1 MPNRLT
7 ATSPKYVAVAHA
19 IESQIRKGKWDG
31 GKMPSVRGIATLHKV
46 SVVTASR
53 ALQILRD
60 KGLIQTI
67 ERSGCYRVP
76 PPTAE
81 RWAVC
86 LRLTPGPWQ
95 RATMDLLQSG
105 FEALARREPMHL
117 FEAFDLHAGL
127 TPAEAEQA
135 AVAAR
140 RNGVNGVFLAP
151 SRISEADARSEEAF
165 LVGAKAAGLPV
176 VLVER
181 NLRGRSDLL
190 ADLVTL
196 DDLGGGT
203 LCTRHLLE
211 LDRKRVGIVVGSPTS
226 SHNDRLAGYLFAL
239 HGARSAKRPLP
250 EVVIRQPADLQPKEA
265 YAAVAEVVQRERLDG
280 VLCYSDYT
288 ALGLVVEL
296 LHRGVK
302 VPRDVAVCGFDNL
315 PIGDLFAI
323 ELTTYEFPAEAIA
336 EQAIRLM
343 RARLAEPNA
352 APVRVIVP
360 GRLIVRGSTV
370 AG

>member
-1 MPNRLT
+1 MS
-7 ATSPKYVAVAHA
+7 ADSPKYVAVATA
-19 IESQIRKGKWDG
+19 IEAQIRKGKWDG
-31 GKMPSVRGIATLHKV
+31 EKLPSVRGIATLYKV

-86 LRLTPGPWQ
+86 LRLTLGPWH
-95 RATMDLLQSG
+95 RATLSLLRSG
-105 FEALARREPMHL
+105 FETLARREPMHL
-117 FEAFDLHAGL
+117 EFEAFELHPGL
-127 TPAEAEQA
+127 TPAEAEKA
-135 AVAAR
+135 ALAAQQ
-140 RNGVNGVFLAP
+140 NGVNGVFLLP
-151 SRISEADARSEEAF
+151 SRISDADAQPEVAF
-165 LVGAKAAGLPV
+165 LIGAKAAGLPV
-176 VLVER
+176 VLLER

-203 LCTRHLLE
+203 LCTRHLLD
-211 LDRKRVGIVVGSPTS
+211 LGRKRIGIVVGSPTS
-226 SHNDRLAGYLFAL
+226 SHNDRIAGYLFAL
-239 HGARSAKRPLP
+239 HGAKKPLAP
-250 EVVIRQPADLQPKEA
+250 VVIRQPANLPPKEA
-265 YAAVAEVVQRERLDG
+265 YAAVAEVVQQERLDG

-296 LHRGVK
+296 LQRGVK

-323 ELTTYEFPAEAIA
+323 ELTTYDYPAEALA

-343 RARLAEPNA
+343 RSRLAEPDR

-360 GRLIVRGSTV
+360 GRLIVRGSTL
-370 AG
+370 

>member
-1 MPNRLT
+1 MPPAN
-7 ATSPKYVAVAHA
+7 SPKYVTVAHA
-19 IESQIRKGKWDG
+19 IETQIRNGKWDG
-31 GKMPSVRGIATLHKV
+31 EKLPSVRGIAKLHKV

-67 ERSGCYRVP
+67 DRSGCYRVP

-86 LRLTPGPWQ
+86 LRLTPGPWH
-95 RATMDLLQSG
+95 RATLSLLRSG
-105 FEALARREPMHL
+105 FETLARREPMHL
-117 FEAFDLHAGL
+117 EFEAFDLHPWL
-127 TPAEAEQA
+127 TPAEAEKA
-135 AVAAR
+135 ALAAQQ
-140 RNGVNGVFLAP
+140 NGVNGVFLLP
-151 SRISEADARSEEAF
+151 SRISDADAQPEEAF
-165 LVGAKAAGLPV
+165 LIGAKAAGLPV
-176 VLVER
+176 VLLER
-181 NLRGRSDLL
+181 NLRGRCDLL

-203 LCTRHLLE
+203 MCTRHLLE
-211 LDRKRVGIVVGSPTS
+211 LGRKRIGIVVGSPTS

-239 HGARSAKRPLP
+239 HSARSAKKPLP
-250 EVVIRQPADLQPKEA
+250 EFVIRQPANLPPKEA
-265 YAAVAEVVQRERLDG
+265 YAAVAEVVEKERLDG

-296 LHRGVK
+296 LQRGVK

-323 ELTTYEFPAEAIA
+323 ELTTYDYPAEALA

-343 RARLAEPNA
+343 RSRLTEPDH

-360 GRLIVRGSTV
+360 GQLIVRGSTQL
-370 AG
+370 

>member
-1 MPNRLT
+1 MPTRT
-7 ATSPKYVAVAHA
+7 TSSPKYVAVAAA
-19 IESQIRKGKWDG
+19 IESQIRQGTWDG
-31 GKMPSVRGIATLHKV
+31 GKMPSVRGIAKQHAV

-95 RATMDLLQSG
+95 RATMNLLQSG
-105 FEALARREPMHL
+105 FETLARREPMHL
-117 FEAFDLHAGL
+117 EFDAFVLRPGL
-127 TPAEAEQA
+127 TAAEAEQA
-135 AVAAR
+135 AVEAQAH
-140 RNGVNGVFLAP
+140 GVNGVALLP
-151 SRISEADARSEEAF
+151 SRVSEEDAQPEEAF
-165 LVGAKAAGLPV
+165 LAGARAAGLPV
-176 VLVER
+176 VLLER

-211 LDRKRVGIVVGSPTS
+211 LDRRRVGIVVGSPTS

-239 HGARSAKRPLP
+239 HAARTAKRTLP
-250 EVVIRQPADLQPKEA
+250 EIVIRQPADLSPKEA
-265 YAAVAEVVQRERLDG
+265 YAAVADMVERERLDG

-323 ELTTYEFPAEAIA
+323 ELTTYEFPAEAVA
-336 EQAIRLM
+336 KQAVRLM
-343 RARLAEPNA
+343 RERLAEPGR

-360 GRLIVRGSTV
+360 GRVIVRGSTV
-370 AG
+370 G

>member
-1 MPNRLT
+1 MPP
-7 ATSPKYVAVAHA
+7 ADSPKYVAVAGA

-31 GKMPSVRGIATLHKV
+31 EKMPSVRGIATEHGV

-76 PPTAE
+76 PPSAE

-95 RATMDLLQSG
+95 RATTSLLRSG
-105 FEALARREPMHL
+105 FESLARREPMHL
-117 FEAFDLHAGL
+117 EFEAFDLHAGL
-127 TPAEAEQA
+127 TVAEAEKA
-135 AVAAR
+135 AGAAQQ
-140 RNGVNGVFLAP
+140 NGVNGVFLVP
-151 SRISEADARSEEAF
+151 SRISEADARPEEAF
-165 LVGAKAAGLPV
+165 LTGARAAGLPV

-196 DDLGGGT
+196 DDLSGGT
-203 LCTRHLLE
+203 VCTRHLLD
-211 LDRKRVGIVVGSPTS
+211 LDRKRIGIVVGSPTS

-239 HGARSAKRPLP
+239 HVARSGRKKPTDFP
-250 EVVIRQPADLQPKEA
+250 EVVVRQPTDLPLKEA

-296 LHRGVK
+296 LQRGVK

-323 ELTTYEFPAEAIA
+323 ELTTYEFPAEAVA

-343 RARLAEPNA
+343 RARLAEPDH

-360 GRLIVRGSTV
+360 GRLIVRGTTV
-370 AG
+370 